1 MLAVLW
7 GFLGYNLSEQAR
19 RTTGRTPWGMPS
31 LLWAFLW
38 FLSLLL
44 GLILYGIY
52 LITRS
57 SAQRRSGQAWSQP
70 PVPGGSVTGPPQVAA
85 RRQPDPGVELPGL
98 PTPGQLGTHHRVG
111 GRRSPHAAAP
121 HAAAPHAARRR
132 TVGPDRPTGGWCRP
146 GNGSRRRTGALATG
160 VASRPQRPVPLP
172 VVERERVD
180 LAGVDRRAAPDRHQ
194 PGPADW
200 PILRPPGESVNCGRA
215 APGGPAEPARQQGGD
230 GDDSRHC
237 R

>member
-1 MLAVLW
+1 MLSHISTFELVVVLMLAVLW

-85 RRQPDPGVELPGL
+85 RRQPDPGSNFPAYPRPANSGPTTGSGDGVPHLPPPHL
-98 PTPGQLGTHHRVG
+98 PPPPMPPAAGPSAPTVPPEG
-111 GRRSPHAAAP
+111 G
-121 HAAAPHAARRR
+121 
-132 TVGPDRPTGGWCRP
+132 
-146 GNGSRRRTGALATG
+146 
-160 VASRPQRPVPLP
+160 
-172 VVERERVD
+172 
-180 LAGVDRRAAPDRHQ
+180 
-194 PGPADW
+194 
-200 PILRPPGESVNCGRA
+200 A
-215 APGGPAEPARQQGGD
+215 APGTGAGGGPVLSPPAWHPDPSGRFHFRWWNGSEWTSQVSID
-230 GDDSRHC
+230 GQHLIDTNPDQRIGPY
-237 R
+237 